1 MSSLIPGLFKSFA
14 LLACVSLL
22 VACGEATET
31 LISAAQATAVQNG
44 VNNSTPVVSQ
54 AGGGAGTSATA
65 TPNIPSGSDVSGED
79 LCALLSKTEVDQL
92 LQAVLYE
99 TVPHMTAYSKRPS
112 CNFSLKNSALTFF
125 VIAQEPSLFTKQALE
140 SYRNTYF
147 KTSTELKGIGDYAFQ
162 SDTEVLFFKN
172 NRTIQ
177 IATYVSRHGG
187 RKDLAADSP
196 EAVALIKVAQLIQ
209 NRV

>member
-1 MSSLIPGLFKSFA
+1 MASLILRLFKSFA
-14 LLACVSLL
+14 LLACLFLL

-44 VNNSTPVVSQ
+44 TNNSTPVVSQ
-54 AGGGAGTSATA
+54 AGGAGTSATV
-65 TPNIPSGSDVSGED
+65 TPRIPSGSDVSGED
-79 LCALLSKTEVDQL
+79 LCALLSKSEVDQL

-99 TVPHMTAYSKRPS
+99 TAPHMTAYSKRPS

-125 VIAQEPSLFTKQALE
+125 VIAQEPSLSTKQAFE
-140 SYRNTYF
+140 NYRNTYF

-187 RKDLAADSP
+187 RKDLAVDSP
-196 EAVALIKVAQLIQ
+196 EAIALIKVAKFIQ